1 MATSS
6 KTPTIKEIEK
16 RLDTLVQTVQRAE
29 GCKLIDGEW
38 KSKCVTCGRVLPIAG
53 KNCMQGGHFIPRGC
67 KSTRWI
73 AANVHPQCLT
83 KESFLH
89 LTNGDYKS
97 IKDIEPGDTVDA
109 FDDRSLER
117 VGATVKSVD
126 SFMPEHL
133 YEVVTEDGNVFFATG
148 DHMVMTTRG
157 WVTVDDMLHNCSDVD
172 IIEL

>member
-53 KNCMQGGHFIPRGC
+53 KSCMQGGHFIPRGC

-73 AANVHPQCLT
+73 AANVHPQCARCNGFLNGNYIMYSRYIMRKPAEYEGLMNLFDEHKKGIAPKLT
-83 KESFLH
+83 VIEKYALYNYWLKKGRELEEKTSLKLFPKSW
-89 LTNGDYKS
+89 DYVN
-97 IKDIEPGDTVDA
+97 IK
-109 FDDRSLER
+109 
-117 VGATVKSVD
+117 
-126 SFMPEHL
+126 
-133 YEVVTEDGNVFFATG
+133 
-148 DHMVMTTRG
+148 
-157 WVTVDDMLHNCSDVD
+157 
-172 IIEL
+172 

>member
-6 KTPTIKEIEK
+6 KIPTIKEIEK
-16 RLDTLVQTVQRAE
+16 RLDVLVQTVQRCE
-29 GCKLIDGEW
+29 GMRQVNGVW
-38 KSKCVTCGRVLPIAG
+38 VSTCVTCGRVLPCFG
-53 KNCMQGGHFIPRGC
+53 KNCMQGGHAIPRGC
-67 KSTRWI
+67 RVTRWLPEV
-73 AANVHPQCLT
+73 VHCQCLT
-83 KESFLH
+83 KDSFLH

-133 YEVVTEDGNVFFATG
+133 YEVVTEDGNIFFATG

-157 WVTVDDMLHNCSDVD
+157 WMTVDDMLHDCSDVD